1 MSSASINSH
10 KTFQFAHAI
19 QSTLANPLID
29 IYYSK
34 DQIQDRISYRF
45 WREMTKVI
53 ASKSLS
59 NIEKVRAVHLIMN
72 ERMMFNTNKQAG
84 FDAESVEQAILDFLH

>member
-1 MSSASINSH
+1 MNSH
-10 KTFQFAHAI
+10 KNFQFAHAI
-19 QSTLANPLID
+19 QSTLASPLIS

-34 DQIQDRISYRF
+34 DKIQDRISYRF
-45 WREMTKVI
+45 WREVTKVI

-59 NIEKVRAVHLIMN
+59 NEEKIRGVHLIMN

-84 FDAESVEQAILDFLH
+84 FDAESAEQAILDFLP

>member
-1 MSSASINSH
+1 MGTSINSH
-10 KTFQFAHAI
+10 KNFQFVHAI

-29 IYYSK
+29 IHYSK
-34 DQIQDRISYRF
+34 DKIQDRISYRF
-45 WREMTKVI
+45 WREMTKTI

-59 NIEKVRAVHLIMN
+59 NKEKIRGVHLIMN

-84 FDAESVEQAILDFLH
+84 FDAESVEQAILDFLP